1 MSVKVENLGDRLG
14 LCDPF
19 AERAACGV
27 GVLVQLDGT
36 ASHELVEDALDVLV
50 NIDHR
55 GARGAEEMT
64 GDGAGVMIQVPHEFF
79 AGEVAGLGEAGTY
92 GVGMAFFPKDYWTA
106 DEAKR
111 LVERVAVERGFRL
124 IAWRP
129 VPTNSAGLGKAAL
142 DSEPRLKQFFVT
154 PVAAGMAA
162 ETLDVQLYLLRRAI
176 ERAVAGAG
184 IGGWGRDIFYV
195 CSLDRRTVV
204 YKGLLTCD
212 QMRTYFPDL
221 SDPRMKT
228 AIVLLHSRFS
238 TNTLGA
244 WQLAH
249 PFRAAVHNGEI
260 NTLRG
265 NLNRMRTR
273 EAALKSEVFGDEI
286 DLVKPVVQAKGSD
299 TSAFDNVLELLVK
312 GGRSLPHALRLLI
325 PEAWSKDTAMPEARR
340 TFYDYLSTISEPWDG
355 PALVAATDGT
365 RVAAAL
371 DRNGLR
377 PCRYCVT
384 TGGRLI
390 MASELGVLHTPES
403 EIVVSGRL
411 KPGQIFV
418 ADTAVGRILSEEEV
432 FSELAKPEYGEWLA
446 AGRVRIGEE
455 GVRARGGE
463 GEMVLAERVEDF
475 QRVFGYTVETLR
487 VLVQPMAESGKDPIG
502 AMGND
507 APPAFLS
514 GRQKPLSSYF
524 SQLFAQVSNPPLD
537 FMREDLVTSLESH
550 VGRQRNLLGETAE
563 HCRQLWLR
571 SPFLTAEELAAIAG
585 MDRNGIRATT
595 LDLTFEAGTALERAV
610 EDLRAAAAGAIGEGF
625 EILILSDRAVGAGR
639 LPIPALLAVGG
650 LNHYLI
656 REGLRTRAA
665 LIVDTGEAAAVHG
678 FCTLIGYGADAV
690 HPWLADASLAKMRED
705 VVLAGELPA
714 LIGKYHKALEGG
726 ILKVM
731 SKMGIS
737 TLESYKGAQVFQA
750 IGLDF
755 SLVEEFF
762 QGTPAQLPAAG
773 LELFERELRERH
785 EAAFGRQIA
794 GSLGLEQGGEY
805 YWRRDGELHQWSPF
819 AVARLQAAVR
829 GGDARAYAEFAEAV
843 NAQDE
848 RLQTIRGMLDFDVSD
863 SVPLEEVESVES
875 IMTRF
880 ATGSMS
886 FGSLSRETHETLAV
900 AMNRVGG
907 KSGSGEGGEQVDRF
921 GTERENS
928 MKQVASGRFGVTA
941 HYLVNAR
948 QLEIKMAQGAKPGEG
963 GELPGPKVDDVIAE
977 VRFTTPGV
985 GLISPPPH
993 HDIYSIEDLAQ
1004 LIHDLKCANPEAEI
1018 NVKLVSVANVGTIAA
1033 GVAKAKA
1040 DAVLIAGDSGG
1051 TGAAVKTSIKSTGA
1065 MWELGLA
1072 ETQQVLLANNLRSRI
1087 RVRTDGGL
1095 RTGRDVAVAAL
1106 LGAEEYG
1113 FGTAALVALG
1123 CVMLRKCH
1131 CNTCSVGIATQ
1142 DPELR
1147 KMFTGEAD
1155 HVMAYM
1161 RFIAE
1166 ETRELMAAMG
1176 FRTMREMVGRVDKLH
1191 PKAVTHPKG
1200 LSVDLKQL
1208 LYRQPSEDTPFR
1220 SRTQD
1225 HKLEEKSDHK
1235 LIAAAAPA
1243 LEDRTPVV
1251 IEMTIGNCDRTFGT
1265 MLSGLVAT
1273 KYGAAGLPDNTITV
1287 NLQGVAGQ
1295 SLGAFLSR
1303 GITIHLEGAANDY
1316 VGKGLSGGRITVR
1329 TSRDAGFVASE
1340 NVIIGN
1346 VALYGATGGEA
1357 YFNGQAGERFAVR
1370 NSRAIA
1376 VVEGVGDHACE
1387 YMTGGAVVILGATGK
1402 NFGAGMSGGEA
1413 FVFDEDGTFDSK
1425 VNREMVGT
1433 SALES
1438 ERDLEL
1444 VRRLIENHVRSTRSS
1459 KARGILDDWDASVAK
1474 FVRVIPE
1481 AYAEVVERGLADGR
1495 DIRVGVPEAA

>member
-1 MSVKVENLGDRLG
+1 MSRTASPQGEYPG
-14 LCDPF
+14 LTNPWTD
-19 AERAACGV
+19 RAACGV

-36 ASHELVEDALDVLV
+36 AHHDLVEDALTVLV

-79 AGEVAGLGEAGTY
+79 AAQIAGLGEAGSY
-92 GVGMAFFPKDYWTA
+92 AVGQVFLSRDYWDA
-106 DEAKR
+106 AAEQR
-111 LVERVAVERGFRL
+111 AVERSVLERGLAF
-124 IAWRP
+124 IAWRD
-129 VPTNSAGLGKAAL
+129 VPTDATGLGRAARE
-142 DSEPRLKQFFVT
+142 SEPRLKQFFVRAVKALT
-154 PVAAGMAA
+154 PAAFDA
-162 ETLDVQLYLLRRAI
+162 QIYLLRRQI
-176 ERAVAGAG
+176 EKAVAAEKLGGAG
-184 IGGWGRDIFYV
+184 RDVFYI
-195 CSLDRRTVV
+195 CSLDRRTIV
-204 YKGLLTCD
+204 YKGLLTCE
-212 QMRTYFPDL
+212 QVRTYFPDL
-221 SDPRMKT
+221 SDPRVKT

-244 WQLAH
+244 WHLAH
-249 PFRAAVHNGEI
+249 PFRVAVHNGEI

-265 NLNRMRTR
+265 NLNRLRTR
-273 EAALKSEVFGDEI
+273 EAALASDRFGEDVEI
-286 DLVKPVVQAKGSD
+286 LKPVSEAGQSD
-299 TSAFDNVLELLVK
+299 TAAFDNVLELLIES
-312 GGRSLPHALRLLI
+312 GRSLPHALRLLI
-325 PEAWSKDTAMPEARR
+325 PEAWSKDAQMDPERR

-355 PALVAATDGT
+355 PTLVAATDGT
-365 RVAAAL
+365 CVAAAL

-384 TGGRLI
+384 KAGRLI
-390 MASELGVLHTPES
+390 MASELGVLETPEH
-403 EIVVSGRL
+403 EIVLSGRL
-411 KPGQIFV
+411 KPGQLFV
-418 ADTAVGRILSEEEV
+418 ADTAAGRILTEAEI
-432 FSELAKPEYGEWLA
+432 FAKLTAPPYAKWLA
-446 AGRVRIGEE
+446 ENRVRLPDLVAELS
-455 GVRARGGE
+455 AP
-463 GEMVLAERVEDF
+463 LAEPPTAPIEDL
-475 QRVFGYTVETLR
+475 QRTFGHTVETLR
-487 VLVQPMAESGKDPIG
+487 VLVQPMAETGKDPIG

-514 GRQKPLSSYF
+514 ARQKPLANYF

-537 FMREDLVTSLESH
+537 FLREDLVTSLESH
-550 VGRQRNLLGETAE
+550 IGRQRNLLAETPE

-571 SPFLTAEELAAIAG
+571 SPILTAEELAAISAI
-585 MDRNGIRATT
+585 DRNGIRAAA
-595 LDLTFEAGTALERAV
+595 LDLTFPADVSLAAAIDE
-610 EDLRAAAAGAIGEGF
+610 LRAQATAAIREGA
-625 EILILSDRAVGAGR
+625 EILVLSDRAVGPER
-639 LPIPALLAVGG
+639 LPIPALLAIGG
-650 LNHYLI
+650 LQHYLI
-656 REGLRTRAA
+656 AEGLRTRAA
-665 LIVDTGEAAAVHG
+665 LVLDTGEAATVHQ
-678 FCTLIGYGADAV
+678 FCTLIGYGADAI
-690 HPWLADASLAKMRED
+690 HPWLAHASLAAMREGGLID
-705 VVLAGELPA
+705 GETPA
-714 LIGKYHKALEGG
+714 LIAKYHQALEGG

-737 TLESYKGAQVFQA
+737 TVESYKGAQVFQV

-755 SLVEEFF
+755 AFVEEFF
-762 QGTPAQLPAAG
+762 RGTPARLPAAG
-773 LELFERELRERH
+773 LDFFERELRDRH
-785 EAAFGRQIA
+785 ALAFELKIVGN
-794 GSLGLEQGGEY
+794 LPLDQGGDY
-805 YWRRDGELHQWSPF
+805 YWRRDGELHQWNPF
-819 AVARLQAAVR
+819 SVARLQAAVR
-829 GGDARAYAEFAEAV
+829 GNDAVAYREFADSV

-848 RLQTIRGMLDFDVSD
+848 RLQTIRGMLDFDESE
-863 SVPLEEVESVES
+863 SIPLEEVEPVES
-875 IMTRF
+875 IMHRF

-941 HYLVNAR
+941 HYLANAR

-963 GELPGPKVDDVIAE
+963 GELPGAKVDDVIAE

-1004 LIHDLKCANPEAEI
+1004 LIHDLKCANPDAEI

-1033 GVAKAKA
+1033 GVAKARA

-1123 CVMLRKCH
+1123 CIMLRKCH

-1142 DPELR
+1142 DPALR
-1147 KMFTGEAD
+1147 KKFTGEPE

-1161 RFIAE
+1161 RFMAE
-1166 ETRELMAAMG
+1166 EVRALMAAMG
-1176 FRTMREMVGRVDKLH
+1176 FRTMREMIGRVDKLH
-1191 PKAVTHPKG
+1191 PRAVRHPKG
-1200 LSVDLKQL
+1200 LTVDLSHL

-1220 SRTQD
+1220 SREQD
-1225 HKLEEKSDHK
+1225 HKLAAKSDHR
-1235 LIAAAAPA
+1235 LIELAAPA
-1243 LEDRTPVV
+1243 LEHGTPVV
-1251 IEMTIGNCDRTFGT
+1251 VEMPIVNRDRSFGT
-1265 MLSGLVAT
+1265 MLSGIIA
-1273 KYGAAGLPDNTITV
+1273 KRFGAEGLPDDLITV
-1287 NLQGVAGQ
+1287 RLKGVAGQ

-1329 TSRDAGFVASE
+1329 TSRDAGFTAAE

-1357 YFNGQAGERFAVR
+1357 YFNGLAGERFAVR

-1387 YMTGGAVVILGATGK
+1387 YMTGGAVVILGRTGK

-1413 FVFDEDGTFDSK
+1413 FVFDEDATFEAM
-1425 VNREMVGT
+1425 VNREMVQTGPV
-1433 SALES
+1433 ES
-1438 ERDLEL
+1438 DRDREL
-1444 VRRLIENHVRSTRSS
+1444 IRRLIENHVRYTRSS
-1459 KARGILDDWDASVAK
+1459 RARRILDAWEESLPK
-1474 FVRVIPE
+1474 FVRVLPD
-1481 AYAEVVERGLADGR
+1481 AYAKVVERHLNDGT
-1495 DIRVGVPEAA
+1495 DIRVAIPQMAA

>member
-1 MSVKVENLGDRLG
+1 MRAVSQSDRPG

-19 AERAACGV
+19 ADRAACGV

-36 ASHELVEDALDVLV
+36 ASHALIEDALDVLV

-64 GDGAGVMIQVPHEFF
+64 GDGAGVMIQIPHEFF
-79 AGEVAGLGEAGTY
+79 AGEVDGLGNAGTY
-92 GVGMAFFPKDYWTA
+92 GVGMAYLPKDYWTA
-106 DEAKR
+106 DATKR
-111 LVERVAVERGFRL
+111 VIEKVITKRGFRL
-124 IAWRP
+124 IAWRA
-129 VPTNSAGLGKAAL
+129 VPTDSTGLGRAAI
-142 DSEPRLKQFFVT
+142 DAEPRMKQFFVT
-154 PVAAGMAA
+154 PTESGVAPNV
-162 ETLDVQLYLLRRAI
+162 LDTRLYLLRRAI
-176 ERAVAGAG
+176 ETAVVAAGLVG
-184 IGGWGRDIFYV
+184 EGRGIFYI
-195 CSLDRRTVV
+195 CSLDRRTIV
-204 YKGLLTCD
+204 YKGLLTCE
-212 QMRTYFPDL
+212 QVRTYFPDL

-273 EAALKSEVFGDEI
+273 EAALACEKFGDDI
-286 DLVKPVVQAKGSD
+286 DLLKPVVGVGQSD
-299 TSAFDNVLELLVK
+299 TAAFDNVLELLMQA
-312 GGRSLPHALRLLI
+312 GRSLPHALRLLI
-325 PEAWSKDTAMPEARR
+325 PEAWSKDASMSERRR

-365 RVAAAL
+365 VVAAAL

-377 PCRYCVT
+377 PCRYVVT
-384 TGGRLI
+384 TSGRLI
-390 MASELGVLHTPES
+390 MASELGVLETPQE
-403 EIVVSGRL
+403 EVVLSGRL
-411 KPGQIFV
+411 KPGQLFV
-418 ADTAVGRILSEEEV
+418 ADTSKGRVLDEEEV
-432 FSELAKPEYGEWLA
+432 FAELAKPEYGEWLE
-446 AGRVRIGEE
+446 AGRVRLSADPDFVSAPPTLQE
-455 GVRARGGE
+455 
-463 GEMVLAERVEDF
+463 VEAL
-475 QRVFGYTVETLR
+475 QAAFGYTVETLR
-487 VLVQPMAESGKDPIG
+487 VLVQPMAELGKDPIG

-514 GRQKPLSSYF
+514 ARQKPLSSYF

-550 VGRQRNLLGETAE
+550 IGRQRNLLTETAD
-563 HCRQLWLR
+563 HCRQLWLKT
-571 SPFLTAEELAAIAG
+571 PFLMDDELNAIRSL
-585 MDRNGIRATT
+585 DVNGIRSTEI
-595 LDLTFEAGTALERAV
+595 DLCYDPAISLREAIER
-610 EDLRAAAAGAIGEGF
+610 LRTEAAKLIRDGF
-625 EILILSDRAVGAGR
+625 EILILSDRGVSADRIA
-639 LPIPALLAVGG
+639 IPALLAVGA
-650 LNHYLI
+650 LQHYLI
-656 REGLRTRAA
+656 EEGLRTRTA
-665 LIVDTGEAAAVHG
+665 LVVDTGEAATVHSC
-678 FCTLIGYGADAV
+678 CTLIGFGADAI
-690 HPWLADASLAKMRED
+690 HPWLAHMSLAEMSED
-705 VVLAGELPA
+705 GHIEGELST
-714 LIGKYHKALEGG
+714 LVGKYHKALEGG

-755 SLVEEFF
+755 DFVEEFF
-762 QGTPAQLPAAG
+762 HRTPAQLPAAG
-773 LELFERELRERH
+773 LPLFERELRERH
-785 EAAFGRQIA
+785 EAAFGRRIA
-794 GSLGLEQGGEY
+794 GNLALDQGGDY

-829 GGDARAYAEFAEAV
+829 SGDSVAYSEFAQAV

-848 RLQTIRGMLDFDVSD
+848 RLQTIRGMLEFDTSEPIPID
-863 SVPLEEVESVES
+863 DVESVES
-875 IMTRF
+875 IITHF

-886 FGSLSRETHETLAV
+886 FGSLSRETHEALAV

-928 MKQVASGRFGVTA
+928 MKQIASGRFGVTT

-963 GELPGPKVDDVIAE
+963 GELPGAKVNDVIAE

-1004 LIHDLKCANPEAEI
+1004 LIHDLKCANPDAEI

-1033 GVAKAKA
+1033 GVAKARA

-1147 KMFTGEAD
+1147 KKFAGEPE

-1166 ETRELMAAMG
+1166 EVRELMAAMG
-1176 FRTMREMVGRVDKLH
+1176 FRTMREMVGRVDKLR
-1191 PKAVTHPKG
+1191 PKDIAHPKG
-1200 LSVDLKQL
+1200 LSVNLSQL
-1208 LYRQPSEDTPFR
+1208 LYRQPSEDTPYR
-1220 SRTQD
+1220 
-1225 HKLEEKSDHK
+1225 
-1235 LIAAAAPA
+1235 
-1243 LEDRTPVV
+1243 
-1251 IEMTIGNCDRTFGT
+1251 
-1265 MLSGLVAT
+1265 
-1273 KYGAAGLPDNTITV
+1273 
-1287 NLQGVAGQ
+1287 
-1295 SLGAFLSR
+1295 
-1303 GITIHLEGAANDY
+1303 
-1316 VGKGLSGGRITVR
+1316 
-1329 TSRDAGFVASE
+1329 
-1340 NVIIGN
+1340 
-1346 VALYGATGGEA
+1346 
-1357 YFNGQAGERFAVR
+1357 
-1370 NSRAIA
+1370 
-1376 VVEGVGDHACE
+1376 
-1387 YMTGGAVVILGATGK
+1387 
-1402 NFGAGMSGGEA
+1402 
-1413 FVFDEDGTFDSK
+1413 
-1425 VNREMVGT
+1425 
-1433 SALES
+1433 
-1438 ERDLEL
+1438 
-1444 VRRLIENHVRSTRSS
+1444 
-1459 KARGILDDWDASVAK
+1459 
-1474 FVRVIPE
+1474 
-1481 AYAEVVERGLADGR
+1481 
-1495 DIRVGVPEAA
+1495 